1 MGEIIYESKGKII
14 GQRVKSVEDEILK
27 LEITATGS
35 ETVRRNIEVNETWT
49 YWAIR
54 RQDGSFYGEGQGVI
68 MTKDGGEF
76 VTATGRGE
84 GRMTRSG
91 TTTYPGTLF
100 FNASS
105 GTKLAFLDHI
115 IGVNEYELDEL
126 GGYSFKLW
134 EWK

>member
-1 MGEIIYESKGKII
+1 M
-14 GQRVKSVEDEILK
+14 
-27 LEITATGS
+27 EITATGS
-35 ETVRRNIEVNETWT
+35 GTVRRNIEVNETWT
-49 YWAIR
+49 YWTIR

-100 FNASS
+100 FNASL
-105 GTKLAFLDHI
+105 GAKLAFPNHI
-115 IGVNEYELDEL
+115 IGVNEYEVDEL
-126 GGYSFKLW
+126 GGYSFKS
-134 EWK
+134 WKWK